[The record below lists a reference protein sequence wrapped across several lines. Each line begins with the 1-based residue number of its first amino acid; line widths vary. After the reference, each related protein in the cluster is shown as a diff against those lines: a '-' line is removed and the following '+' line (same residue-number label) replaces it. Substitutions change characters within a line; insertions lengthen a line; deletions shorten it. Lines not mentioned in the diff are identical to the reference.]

1 VLVGRLAAAGQGGA
15 AYAGFR
21 VWGSVGYVVVTL
33 ITGLALNPRGLKL
46 DRTILDHVFQIG
58 PLLFFVIAIISFFVP
73 DPHRLNADVPKTA
86 LPRLSLNLRWFLGAY
101 FLYIF
106 ALYGA
111 SNFLALYMKER
122 GGTSL
127 WITAM
132 FAGGVVCEILVMR
145 LSGRFSDR
153 FGRRPLLAVAFVL
166 LPMRLALY
174 GLMSQPLGIFAVQ
187 LLHGLNFG
195 IMGALAIALINDLS
209 EDEHRGKAQAR
220 LATVAALATS
230 LAPLLFGW
238 VAQELS
244 LAVMFEVAAGFA
256 AVAMLVFLLR
266 VEESHPEAGS
276 VTERIH
282 PRFRRIG
289 EILDAPPRRG

>member
-1 VLVGRLAAAGQGGA
+1 
-15 AYAGFR
+15 
-21 VWGSVGYVVVTL
+21 
-33 ITGLALNPRGLKL
+33 
-46 DRTILDHVFQIG
+46 
-58 PLLFFVIAIISFFVP
+58 
-73 DPHRLNADVPKTA
+73 LNADVPKTA
-86 LPRLSLNLRWFLGAY
+86 LPRLSHNLRWFLGAY

>member
-1 VLVGRLAAAGQGGA
+1 
-15 AYAGFR
+15 
-21 VWGSVGYVVVTL
+21 
-33 ITGLALNPRGLKL
+33 
-46 DRTILDHVFQIG
+46 
-58 PLLFFVIAIISFFVP
+58 
-73 DPHRLNADVPKTA
+73 
-86 LPRLSLNLRWFLGAY
+86 
-101 FLYIF
+101 
-106 ALYGA
+106 
-111 SNFLALYMKER
+111 
-122 GGTSL
+122 
-127 WITAM
+127 
-132 FAGGVVCEILVMR
+132 
-145 LSGRFSDR
+145 
-153 FGRRPLLAVAFVL
+153 
-166 LPMRLALY
+166 
-174 GLMSQPLGIFAVQ
+174 
-187 LLHGLNFG
+187 
-195 IMGALAIALINDLS
+195 LAIALINDLS

-276 VTERIH
+276 VTDRIH